1 MVGKSIGACLL
12 FLVFMPSSLAASND
26 PANDPTRWANISTL
40 YASNSVLNRVSVLA
54 RCSGLFH
61 MVAQQHSLA
70 TCQRLVSSSNT
81 QGLAFFKSAIDLEW
95 ASAAYETT
103 RQGIELDQLNVA
115 STLQKDISGLIDKYS
130 DIYLNKMNSEYSQ
143 SGELISQEPFMT
155 NEMIKCSKIA
165 ADFKD
170 YPSKHLHIQVQV
182 K

>member
-1 MVGKSIGACLL
+1 MVRKLLGICLL
-12 FLVFMPSSLAASND
+12 IFVFMPASLAASND
-26 PANDPTRWANISTL
+26 PAAWTNISTL
-40 YASNSVLNRVSVLA
+40 YASNSVSNRVSVLA

-61 MVAQQHSLA
+61 MVAQQHSFA
-70 TCQRLVSSSNT
+70 KCQKLVSSSNT

-115 STLQKDISGLIDKYS
+115 SVLQKDIDGLIRKYS
-130 DIYLNKMNSEYSQ
+130 DIYLVKMNSEYSQ
-143 SGELISQEPFMT
+143 SGELISDEPFMT

>member
-26 PANDPTRWANISTL
+26 PARWTNISTL

-70 TCQRLVSSSNT
+70 KCQKLVSSSNT

-115 STLQKDISGLIDKYS
+115 SVLQKDIHGLIRRYS
-130 DIYLNKMNSEYSQ
+130 DIYLVKMNSEYSQ
-143 SGELISQEPFMT
+143 SGELISDEPFMT